1 MTDKDLIRSL
11 RRLKVETGSLACWGC
26 GHEHNCGIHGCA
38 IIRQAAERLEEL
50 RQEKALRRTEGEE
63 KVYTLIV
70 TRKDKNVNG

>member
-1 MTDKDLIRSL
+1 MTDTELIRSL
-11 RRLKVETGSLACWGC
+11 HRLKVETGSLACWGC

-50 RQEKALRRTEGEE
+50 RQEK
-63 KVYTLIV
+63 VYTLIV

>member
-11 RRLKVETGSLACWGC
+11 RQLKVETGSLACRGC